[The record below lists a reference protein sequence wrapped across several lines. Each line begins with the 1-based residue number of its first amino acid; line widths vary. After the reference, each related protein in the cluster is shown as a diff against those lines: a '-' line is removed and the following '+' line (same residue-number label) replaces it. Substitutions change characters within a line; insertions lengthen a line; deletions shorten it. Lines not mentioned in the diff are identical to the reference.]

1 MRLTMRDQITAP
13 VSRNNA
19 IRVAIAKCLAQPAHI
34 WEELEAKGIDVTPG
48 MIHRAIADLHKPQQK
63 GKVEGALG
71 PSPKEVAGL
80 TAEDMES
87 LASLA
92 GKAGGVKRLAR
103 FLFLMGG
110 SPV

>member
-1 MRLTMRDQITAP
+1 MRLTFRDQITAR

-19 IRVAIAKCLAQPAHI
+19 IRVAFAKCLAQPAHI

-48 MIHRAIADLHKPQQK
+48 MIHWAIADLHKPQQQ
-63 GKVEGALG
+63 GTVEGALE
-71 PSPKEVAGL
+71 PLPKEAAGL

-87 LASLA
+87 LASQA
-92 GKAGGVKRLAR
+92 AKAGGVKRLAR
-103 FLFLMGG
+103 FLFLMGE